1 MKRKKLVFVGILMLF
16 VAPIVLA
23 EDQEKEISV
32 NEAMKYYCQTWINPA
47 YNESTGYT
55 AIKKM
60 NKDGTF
66 ETYDKETSESP
77 MWEGRFEIEKSWVD
91 KDGNIWLKM
100 IFYDWAAKK
109 YTLAKI
115 SEDGNVLEQIWA
127 YKAYPTAVK
136 PDEAHRYFIMKKK

>member
-1 MKRKKLVFVGILMLF
+1 MKGKILISIGIVLLF

-32 NEAMKYYCQTWINPA
+32 NEAMKFYCKTWINPA

-100 IFYDWAAKK
+100 IFYDWGTKK

-115 SEDGNVLEQIWA
+115 SEDGNVLEQIWS

>member
-16 VAPIVLA
+16 VAPIILA
-23 EDQEKEISV
+23 EDQKKEISV
-32 NEAMKYYCQTWINPA
+32 DEAMKFYCKTWINPA

-60 NKDGTF
+60 TKDGTF

-91 KDGNIWLKM
+91 NDGNIWLKI
-100 IFYDWAAKK
+100 IFYDLKTK
-109 YTLAKI
+109 YSLARCR
-115 SEDGNVLEQIWA
+115 STSAFLAQIWS
-127 YKAYPTAVK
+127 YNAYPTAVK